1 MNTSYYIAKRYL
13 FSKKSVNAI
22 NFISGIS
29 MLGVFVGSAALII
42 ILSVFNGF
50 ENIVL
55 TMYNTFSPELRIE
68 PAEGKTFDP
77 SDSRFLNL
85 KNDKRFLNYT
95 EVLEEK
101 ALVRYGDSQSIAL
114 IKGVSEGF
122 MKNRSGLDSV
132 ISSGSFS
139 LHHIGRDM
147 AVIGSGLQNSLSV
160 NLNNEFQT
168 LDIYSPKKGASNSI
182 NPADE
187 FNVRSIYPSGVFTVQ
202 QEFDNMVI
210 VPIQFARTLLDEE
223 KLISFIEINTVPGT
237 DVDELHD
244 EIKNLLGKNF
254 IVKNRSQQNE
264 LLYKI
269 LNSEKWAIFLI
280 LTFVLIIAIFNIIGS
295 LTMLV
300 IDKRKDIAILSSLGA
315 NRQLIRG
322 IFFIEG
328 MMISMLGCIL
338 GMAAG
343 LVFILLQQKFGF
355 IAMAGTNLIIDHYPV
370 GIKLS
375 DFVLV
380 FATVLTVS
388 VIASGISSRLSVK
401 NTVDLRE
408 DL

>member
-1 MNTSYYIAKRYL
+1 
-13 FSKKSVNAI
+13 
-22 NFISGIS
+22 

-55 TMYNTFSPELRIE
+55 SMYNTFSPELRIE

-77 SDSRFLNL
+77 SDSRFIRL
-85 KNDKRFLNYT
+85 KNDQRILNYT

-101 ALVRYGDSQSIAL
+101 ALVRYGESQSIAL

-122 MKNRSGLDSV
+122 LKNRTGLDSV
-132 ISSGSFS
+132 ISNGTFT
-139 LHHIGRDM
+139 LLNRGRDM
-147 AVIGSGLQNSLSV
+147 AVIGSGIQNSLSV

-210 VPIQFARTLLDEE
+210 VPLQFARTLLAEE
-223 KLISFIEINTVPGT
+223 KMISFIEINTVMGT
-237 DVDELHD
+237 DVEELHA
-244 EIKNLLGKNF
+244 ELENLLGKNF
-254 IVKNRSQQNE
+254 IIKDRSQQNE

-269 LNSEKWAIFLI
+269 LNTEKWAIFLI

-315 NRQLIRG
+315 SRQLIRG

-328 MMISMLGCIL
+328 MMISMLGCIV

-355 IAMAGTNLIIDHYPV
+355 IAMSGANMIIDHYPV

-375 DFVLV
+375 DFILV
-380 FATVLTVS
+380 FGTVLTVS
-388 VIASGISSRLSVK
+388 VIASVISSRLSVK
-401 NTVDLRE
+401 NSFNLRDDL
-408 DL
+408 

>member
-1 MNTSYYIAKRYL
+1 
-13 FSKKSVNAI
+13 
-22 NFISGIS
+22 

-55 TMYNTFSPELRIE
+55 SMYNTFSPELRIE
-68 PAEGKTFDP
+68 PALGKTFDP
-77 SDSRFLNL
+77 SDMRFIKL
-85 KNDKRFLNYT
+85 KNDKRTLNYT

-101 ALVRYGDSQSIAL
+101 ALVRYGESQSIAL

-122 MKNRSGLDSV
+122 MKNRTGLDSV
-132 ISSGSFS
+132 ISSGSFT
-139 LHHIGRDM
+139 LKHLGRDM

-160 NLNNEFQT
+160 NLSNEFQT
-168 LDIYSPKKGASNSI
+168 LEIYSPKKGASNAV

-187 FNVRSIYPSGVFTVQ
+187 FNIRSIYPSGVFRVQ

-237 DVDELHD
+237 DLEEFHQ
-244 EIKNLLGKNF
+244 EIKSIFGKNF
-254 IVKNRSQQNE
+254 IIKDRRQQNE

-315 NRQLIRG
+315 NKELIRG

-328 MMISMLGCIL
+328 MMISMLGCII
-338 GMAAG
+338 GMASG
-343 LVFILLQQKFGF
+343 LIFILLQQKFGF
-355 IAMAGTNLIIDHYPV
+355 ISMSGANMIIDQYPV
-370 GIKLS
+370 GIKLT
-375 DFVLV
+375 DFFLV
-380 FATVLTVS
+380 FATVLIVS
-388 VIASGISSRLSVK
+388 VVASGISSRLSVK
-401 NTVDLRE
+401 NTVNLRE